1 MLFREDLFLAIE
13 KVLVVGAG
21 QMGHG
26 IAQVCVTGGA
36 EVKLFDTSEKAAQR
50 GYDKILAAVK
60 RGVEK
65 GRYSDTDMKDF
76 AGRLSLVK
84 SYDEALDV
92 DMVIEAAPE
101 NVDIKRKIATDMD
114 TLMPEKVILATTTSA
129 LPITDI
135 MNQTKHPERTIG
147 THFHHPPAVMKLV
160 EVVNGFSTAPETT
173 DTMIKF
179 LASVGKAP
187 VPCKDYPG
195 FVSSRVGIIMINEG
209 IHTLADGVS
218 SAEDIDAACRYGFNW
233 PMGPLELS
241 DLIGLETILMIL
253 DDLTFKLGDRFRPSP
268 LLRQMVSAGHI
279 GVKVGKGFYDHSKK
293 G

>member
-1 MLFREDLFLAIE
+1 MNIK
-13 KVLVVGAG
+13 KVLVIGAG

-36 EVKLFDTSEKAAQR
+36 EVKLFDASEEAAQQ
-50 GYDKILAAVK
+50 GHDKILAAVN

-65 GRYSDTDMKDF
+65 GRFTEVDFKDI
-76 AGRLSLVK
+76 ASRLSLVK
-84 SYDEALDV
+84 SYEEAADV

-101 NVDIKRKIATDMD
+101 NIDIKRKIATDLD
-114 TLMPEKVILATTTSA
+114 ALMPEHVILATTTSA
-129 LPITDI
+129 LPITDV

-160 EVVNGFSTAPETT
+160 EVVNGFSTSQKTSE
-173 DTMIKF
+173 TMIKF
-179 LASVGKAP
+179 LAEVGKAP

-195 FVSSRVGIIMINEG
+195 FVSSRVGIIMLNEG

-218 SAEDIDAACRYGFNW
+218 SPEDIDAACRYGFNW

-253 DDLTFKLGDRFRPSP
+253 DDLTFKLGERFRPSP
-268 LLRQMVSAGHI
+268 LLRQMVSAGHL
-279 GVKVGKGFYDHSKK
+279 GVKTGKGFYDHTKK

>member
-1 MLFREDLFLAIE
+1 MGGITLDIK
-13 KVLVVGAG
+13 KVLGVGAG

-36 EVKLFDTSEKAAQR
+36 EVKLFDASEEAAQK
-50 GYDKILAAVK
+50 GHDKILAAVN

-65 GRYSDTDMKDF
+65 GRYTEADFKDI
-76 AGRLSLVK
+76 ASRLSLVK
-84 SYDEALDV
+84 SYEEAADV

-101 NVDIKRKIATDMD
+101 NVDIKRKIATDLD
-114 TLMPEKVILATTTSA
+114 ALMPENVILATTTSA
-129 LPITDI
+129 LPITDV
-135 MNQTKHPERTIG
+135 MNQTKHPGRTIG

-173 DTMIKF
+173 ETMIKF
-179 LASVGKAP
+179 LAEVGKAP

-218 SAEDIDAACRYGFNW
+218 SPEDIDAACRYGFNW

-253 DDLTFKLGDRFRPSP
+253 DDLTHKLGDRFRPSP
-268 LLRQMVSAGHI
+268 LLRQMVSAGHLGI
-279 GVKVGKGFYDHSKK
+279 KTGKGFYDHSKK

>member
-1 MLFREDLFLAIE
+1 VDIE
-13 KVLVVGAG
+13 KVLIVGAG

-36 EVKLFDTSEKAAQR
+36 EVKLYDASEEAAGR
-50 GYDKILAAVK
+50 GHDKILAALA

-65 GRYSDTDMKDF
+65 GRLTDAEMKEI

-84 SYDEALDV
+84 SYEEALDV

-101 NVDIKRKIATDMD
+101 NVEIKRKIATDLD
-114 TLMPEKVILATTTSA
+114 ALMPENVILATTTSA
-129 LPITDI
+129 LPITDV

-147 THFHHPPAVMKLV
+147 THFHHPPVVMKLV
-160 EVVNGFSTAPETT
+160 EVVNGFSTSPETT
-173 DTMIKF
+173 KTMIEF
-179 LASVGKAP
+179 LAAVGKAP

-218 SAEDIDAACRYGFNW
+218 SPEDIDAACRYGFNW

-268 LLRQMVSAGHI
+268 LLRQMVSAGHL